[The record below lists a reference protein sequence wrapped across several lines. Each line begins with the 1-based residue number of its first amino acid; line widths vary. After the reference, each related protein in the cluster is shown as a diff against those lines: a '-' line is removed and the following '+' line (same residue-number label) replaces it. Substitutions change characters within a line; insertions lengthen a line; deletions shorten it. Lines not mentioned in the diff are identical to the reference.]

1 MYYIVL
7 HLVRSEFRP
16 SSAVPVSSEFLM
28 NEYDLLLNKHV
39 LLGDA
44 IYLKRKKTLARFLA
58 HFVGGGGKRF
68 SAKGIRNYCWGV
80 ENLWLGCRN

>member
-28 NEYDLLLNKHV
+28 NEYDLLWNKHA

-44 IYLKRKKTLARFLA
+44 IYLKKNLAFLLT
-58 HFVGGGGKRF
+58 FVGGGGGKRF

-80 ENLWLGCRN
+80 ENLWLGCWN